1 FLREALHMFG
11 LFGQEG
17 LRDEQGE
24 IGVPVSGLFEHPVEH
39 GPHVLPQLVPICPNH
54 HTTANGRIVCPLR
67 VLYDIDVPLRVV
79 GIAPGDYVGHS
90 IQSVMSIG
98 YKNRRRKAAG
108 GISRRTMQSG
118 PMFVLQYIPPA
129 ETQPDRAIEASIK
142 TLLLVA
148 I

>member
-1 FLREALHMFG
+1 
-11 LFGQEG
+11 
-17 LRDEQGE
+17 
-24 IGVPVSGLFEHPVEH
+24 
-39 GPHVLPQLVPICPNH
+39 
-54 HTTANGRIVCPLR
+54 
-67 VLYDIDVPLRVV
+67 
-79 GIAPGDYVGHS
+79 
-90 IQSVMSIG
+90 MSIG

-148 I
+148 VRLPGTGREHLPIWGIDGRSNL